1 MRCARGLARAALN
14 QRRTFKRH
22 MNSFNALGFLALGS
36 VMNALPALAP
46 SLVDRGAAMT
56 SDLSPGALWL
66 HFMGCVV
73 GLLGSGSL
81 IRDAYAQLTV
91 TRTPAHRPAAVPQRA
106 TTPAVLSGSA
116 QQAA

>member
-1 MRCARGLARAALN
+1 
-14 QRRTFKRH
+14 

-46 SLVDRGAAMT
+46 NLVDRGAALSADM
-56 SDLSPGALWL
+56 SPGALWL

-81 IRDAYAQLTV
+81 IREAYAQVALY
-91 TRTPAHRPAAVPQRA
+91 RAPARRPAAVPQRA
-106 TTPAVLSGSA
+106 TNPAVLSGSA